1 MKMRLSAWLMLA
13 LHVSASGESAA
24 HFGPG
29 GCVSA
34 WLSESKSCVVQT
46 SCAKHAAQLASYAL
60 RLVCVG
66 HDGGRVLHSFQE
78 GTFDA
83 EETFDTHITCQRCDS
98 GDDVEPVTAVA
109 PAALAKERSLVT
121 VNASEL
127 QGLEEE
133 VKLLKSSM
141 VSMAKVVA
149 QLKLQVTSK
158 SAAQP
163 HGLRGSAVTN
173 ATVAAPV
180 PNVTAPVLLAP
191 VPNVTAPVLLA
202 PVPNV
207 TAPVLLA
214 PEINTSFFLREALAA
229 SANTTRSAAGPA
241 PPMRVQAPSGT
252 SGALNP
258 TAALRTLRKRGA
270 SFLGVDRLDSAER
283 AALAASVASAQKEAE
298 EAALQAEKDAE
309 ALTNTVA
316 AWPETQVL
324 YTCGF

>member
-149 QLKLQVTSK
+149 QLKLQVTSEP
-158 SAAQP
+158 AVQP
-163 HGLRGSAVTN
+163 HGLRGAVTN
-173 ATVAAPV
+173 ATVAAPKV
-180 PNVTAPVLLAP
+180 PNVTALPVHAP
-191 VPNVTAPVLLA
+191 VPNVTALPVH
-202 PVPNV
+202 
-207 TAPVLLA
+207 A

-229 SANTTRSAAGPA
+229 SANTTRSA
-241 PPMRVQAPSGT
+241 PSGT

-258 TAALRTLRKRGA
+258 AAALRTLRKRGA

-309 ALTNTVA
+309 ALTNTVDTKA
-316 AWPETQVL
+316 
-324 YTCGF
+324 

>member
-29 GCVSA
+29 GCISA
-34 WLSESKSCVVQT
+34 WLSESKSCVIQT

-83 EETFDTHITCQRCDS
+83 EETFDTHITCQRCDPC
-98 GDDVEPVTAVA
+98 DDV
-109 PAALAKERSLVT
+109 ERSLVT

-149 QLKLQVTSK
+149 QLKLQVTSE
-158 SAAQP
+158 SAAHAAQP
-163 HGLRGSAVTN
+163 PGLRGAVTN
-173 ATVAAPV
+173 ATVAAPKV

-191 VPNVTAPVLLA
+191 VPNVTALPVHA

-229 SANTTRSAAGPA
+229 SANTTRSAAALA
-241 PPMRVQAPSGT
+241 PPMRAPSGT

-309 ALTNTVA
+309 ALTNTVDTKA
-316 AWPETQVL
+316 
-324 YTCGF
+324 